1 MTIPKVLFVTERW
14 TDGNWAMYDS
24 PYEACLIGPLEY
36 CGLGGAVR
44 FYYDEVS
51 DGLGADVPNDK
62 ARDYLE
68 ARIVELVRVEKP
80 DLLVITHLLPWH
92 DRAARPEFYDQFNI
106 PKCVIWVESSPD
118 VMMEAE
124 RFRPHMSFS
133 VVTCHPTMHKLWVQD
148 PDHYLFAVEPRD
160 PRVFYP
166 PLHAIRNRDIPIS
179 LIGTTVRRADRIKL
193 LASLWANGL
202 LVFKAGGREGGHLTT
217 QEYAEYLR
225 RSFSTINT
233 TADAIGIHRHTGRA
247 TEAMLSGTLLFET
260 DNYLTPEYFEPGV
273 DYVPF
278 TDAKDLFEKF
288 MAFSRDT
295 EAAAR
300 IAEAGYHKALEERDG
315 RKFWRALFERA
326 GL

>member
-14 TDGNWAMYDS
+14 TDGNWALYES

-36 CGLGGAVR
+36 CGLGEAVR
-44 FYYDEVS
+44 FYYDEAS
-51 DGLGADVPNDK
+51 GSLGANVPYDK
-62 ARDYLE
+62 AREYLE
-68 ARIVELVRVEKP
+68 ARIAELVRTEKP
-80 DLLVITHLLPWH
+80 DLLVITHLLPWR

-106 PKCVIWVESSPD
+106 PRCMIWVESSYD
-118 VMMEAE
+118 VIVEAE

-133 VVTCHPTMHKLWVQD
+133 VVTCHPTMHKLWVQE
-148 PDHYLFAVEPRD
+148 PEHYLFAVEPRN
-160 PRVFYP
+160 PGVFNP
-166 PLHAIRNRDIPIS
+166 PLGAVRDIPIS
-179 LIGTTVRRADRIKL
+179 LIGTAVRRADRIML
-193 LASLWANGL
+193 LANLWANGVP
-202 LVFKAGGREGGHLTT
+202 VFKAGGREGGHLTT
-217 QEYAEYLR
+217 PQYAEYLR

-233 TADAIGIHRHTGRA
+233 TADATGIHRYTGRA
-247 TEAMLSGTLLFET
+247 TEAMLCGALLFET

-278 TDAKDLFEKF
+278 TDVKDLFEKF
-288 MAFSRDT
+288 VTFSRDT

-300 IAEAGYHKALEERDG
+300 IAEAGYRKALEERDG